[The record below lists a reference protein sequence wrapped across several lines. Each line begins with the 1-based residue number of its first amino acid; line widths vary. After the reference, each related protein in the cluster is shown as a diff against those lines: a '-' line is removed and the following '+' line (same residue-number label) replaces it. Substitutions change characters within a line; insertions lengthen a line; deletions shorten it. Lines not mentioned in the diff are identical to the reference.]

1 MTFPLG
7 DHYDYQ
13 SYFKIGWFFFFFRFF
28 VDFTFDSIHKIKK
41 RKKKKI
47 GQHEAIRASRMISN
61 AYVSNSPDDDEC
73 TANIGGCDQVCSNT
87 NGSFSCSCHMGFFLD
102 SNGKTCRGRLHF
114 FPCIQYYHHRYKTTI
129 VVRSF

>member
-13 SYFKIGWFFFFFRFF
+13 SYFKIGWFFFSFAFF

-41 RKKKKI
+41 CKKKKI

-61 AYVSNSPDDDEC
+61 AYISY
-73 TANIGGCDQVCSNT
+73 Q
-87 NGSFSCSCHMGFFLD
+87 
-102 SNGKTCRGRLHF
+102 
-114 FPCIQYYHHRYKTTI
+114 
-129 VVRSF
+129 

>member
-13 SYFKIGWFFFFFRFF
+13 SYFKIGWFFFSFAFSWISHSTRS
-28 VDFTFDSIHKIKK
+28 TRLKNA
-41 RKKKKI
+41 KKKKI

-87 NGSFSCSCHMGFFLD
+87 NGSFSCSCHLGFFLD

>member
-13 SYFKIGWFFFFFRFF
+13 SYFKIGWFFFFRFF

-41 RKKKKI
+41 RKKKLD
-47 GQHEAIRASRMISN
+47 QHEAIRASRMISN
-61 AYVSNSPDDDEC
+61 AYISNSPDDDEC